1 MKSEFYEL
9 LSKDETFC
17 QALGRLMLVASKLE
31 VLIKQYLRLQC
42 KEVGERQATLG
53 NLIKLLKKN
62 NHLTKNGEMHFQ
74 QANMQRNY
82 LIHNLFASFE
92 NEIER
97 NLLPVEDLVE
107 MDVFVYTQQLSVHP
121 SIYLYIAPRY
131 IDTHGTSLPPD
142 FYTSLPP
149 LPSPWYRRTAE

>member
-9 LSKDETFC
+9 LSKDNDFC

-31 VLIKQYLRLQC
+31 VLIKQYLRLQG
-42 KEVGERQATLG
+42 KEVSERQATLG
-53 NLIKLLKKN
+53 NLIKLLKKK
-62 NHLTKNGEMHFQ
+62 NHLTKNGEMLFQ

-92 NEIER
+92 NEIEH

-107 MDVFVYTQQLSVHP
+107 MDVFVYTQQVEV
-121 SIYLYIAPRY
+121 SIEDFTSYCEIVSEGIDKHNKNSQKDAAEAAP
-131 IDTHGTSLPPD
+131 L
-142 FYTSLPP
+142 L
-149 LPSPWYRRTAE
+149 

>member
-97 NLLPVEDLVE
+97 NLLPVENLIE
-107 MDVFVYTQQLSVHP
+107 MDVFVYTQQVNV
-121 SIYLYIAPRY
+121 SIENFASYCEIVSEGIDKHNKKSQKDAAEAAP
-131 IDTHGTSLPPD
+131 L
-142 FYTSLPP
+142 L
-149 LPSPWYRRTAE
+149 

>member
-9 LSKDETFC
+9 LSKDETLC
-17 QALGRLMLVASKLE
+17 QSLGRLMLVASKLE
-31 VLIKQYLRLQC
+31 VLIKQYLRLQG

-53 NLIKLLKKN
+53 NLINLLKKN
-62 NHLTKNGEMHFQ
+62 NHLTKNGQMHFQ

-107 MDVFVYTQQLSVHP
+107 MDVFVYTQQVNV
-121 SIYLYIAPRY
+121 SIENFTSYCEIVSEGIDKNSQKDAAEAAP
-131 IDTHGTSLPPD
+131 L
-142 FYTSLPP
+142 L
-149 LPSPWYRRTAE
+149 

>member
-9 LSKDETFC
+9 LSKDETLC
-17 QALGRLMLVASKLE
+17 QSLGRLMLVASKLE
-31 VLIKQYLRLQC
+31 VLIKQYLRLQG

-53 NLIKLLKKN
+53 NLINLLKKN
-62 NHLTKNGEMHFQ
+62 NHLTKNGQMHFQ
-74 QANMQRNY
+74 QSNMQRNY

-107 MDVFVYTQQLSVHP
+107 MDVFVYTQQVNV
-121 SIYLYIAPRY
+121 SIENFTSYCEIVSEGIDKNSQKDAAEAAP
-131 IDTHGTSLPPD
+131 L
-142 FYTSLPP
+142 L
-149 LPSPWYRRTAE
+149 

>member
-9 LSKDETFC
+9 LSKDESFC

-31 VLIKQYLRLQC
+31 VLIKQYLRLQG
-42 KEVGERQATLG
+42 KEVGERQVTLG

-107 MDVFVYTQQLSVHP
+107 MDVFVYTQQVNV
-121 SIYLYIAPRY
+121 SIENFTSYCETVSEGIDKHNKNSQKDAAETAP
-131 IDTHGTSLPPD
+131 L
-142 FYTSLPP
+142 L
-149 LPSPWYRRTAE
+149 

>member
-9 LSKDETFC
+9 LSKDEAFC
-17 QALGRLMLVASKLE
+17 QALGRLMLVASNLE
-31 VLIKQYLRLQC
+31 VLIKQYLRLQG

-97 NLLPVEDLVE
+97 NLIPVEDLVE
-107 MDVFVYTQQLSVHP
+107 MDVFVYTQQVNV
-121 SIYLYIAPRY
+121 SIENFTSYCEIVSKR
-131 IDTHGTSLPPD
+131 IDKHNKNSQKDAAEAT
-142 FYTSLPP
+142 P
-149 LPSPWYRRTAE
+149 LL